1 MTTLSTFTHFAN
13 GALLAETIRL
23 AAEERLATGRLIAA
37 LAEVDARKLYLGE
50 GCSSLFVYCTRVL
63 HLSEHAAYSRIEAAR
78 AAQRFPRILELLIDG
93 SLTLTTVMLLAPQLT
108 EDNHRVALDAACH
121 KSKREVELQV
131 AALRPL
137 PPVAGSIRKLP
148 QRKCTGATA
157 DVAQECEAAWTAVPI
172 MPAAIARPSDTR
184 ASVPVKPPVVKPLSP
199 EHYKIQF
206 TMSRDM
212 HEKLRRA
219 QDLLRHSIP
228 DGDPAKIFDK
238 ALTLLLT
245 SVEKKKLAATAKP
258 RDNRSAQ
265 GRSPRHIPASVRRA
279 VWSRDEG
286 RCAFVGRNDRCDER
300 GFLEF
305 HHRQPFASGGATI
318 ADNLELRCR
327 AHNAYEAEL
336 FFGPFLTREERATY
350 AGEELGPDRVA
361 DLPHSR
367 NSGWR

>member
-93 SLTLTTVMLLAPQLT
+93 ALTLTTVTLLAPQLT
-108 EDNHRVALDAACH
+108 EDNHRVALDAARH
-121 KSKREVELQV
+121 RSKREVELQV

-157 DVAQECEAAWTAVPI
+157 DIAQECDAARTAVPVV
-172 MPAAIARPSDTR
+172 PAATARPSDTP

-219 QDLLRHSIP
+219 
-228 DGDPAKIFDK
+228 
-238 ALTLLLT
+238 
-245 SVEKKKLAATAKP
+245 
-258 RDNRSAQ
+258 
-265 GRSPRHIPASVRRA
+265 
-279 VWSRDEG
+279 
-286 RCAFVGRNDRCDER
+286 
-300 GFLEF
+300 
-305 HHRQPFASGGATI
+305 
-318 ADNLELRCR
+318 
-327 AHNAYEAEL
+327 
-336 FFGPFLTREERATY
+336 
-350 AGEELGPDRVA
+350 
-361 DLPHSR
+361 
-367 NSGWR
+367 